1 MAKLV
6 ALNNRIH
13 QGVYVDANKAEEQI
27 ADLHMLPVVLSEF
40 QKLVVQL
47 PILFSKNADT
57 GQFVCVT
64 LMGLEEGENLFWQEA
79 RFQGIY
85 SPLNVARQPFFVGQD
100 EQTGD
105 DYVICIDMDNA
116 AVADKPS
123 ASHEQ
128 ILFDGEGRASDFLL
142 KIQDILAQLIQGE
155 QHSAMFIQQL
165 LKFQLLVPLALDI
178 TFENKQSSQIKGL
191 YSIDED
197 KLQALSAEQLGELN
211 QQGFLQ
217 AAYTQLASLGQIYA
231 LIDRKN
237 KRNSAVNPWF
247 KASGE

>member
-1 MAKLV
+1 MTKLV

-13 QGVYVDANKAEEQI
+13 QSVYIDANKAQQQI

-64 LMGLEEGENLFWQEA
+64 LMGLEEGENLYWQDA
-79 RFQGIY
+79 SFQGFY
-85 SPLNVARQPFFVGQD
+85 MPLNVARQPFFVGQD

-105 DYVICIDMDNA
+105 DYVICIDMDNP
-116 AVADKPS
+116 AVAQTS
-123 ASHEQ
+123 CTSHDQ
-128 ILFDGEGRASDFLL
+128 LIFDEDGKASDYLL
-142 KIQDILAQLIQGE
+142 KAQDSLAQLIEGE
-155 QHSAMFIQQL
+155 QQTAAFIQQL
-165 LKFQLLVPLALDI
+165 LTFKLLVPLALDI
-178 TFENKQSSQIKGL
+178 TFENKQSSKIKGL

-197 KLQALSAEQLGELN
+197 KLQSLDGEQLAELN
-211 QQGFLQ
+211 QGGFLA
-217 AAYTQLASLGQIYA
+217 AAYTQLVSLGQIYT

-237 KRNSAVNPWF
+237 KRMTKPNPWF
-247 KASGE
+247 KVNGE